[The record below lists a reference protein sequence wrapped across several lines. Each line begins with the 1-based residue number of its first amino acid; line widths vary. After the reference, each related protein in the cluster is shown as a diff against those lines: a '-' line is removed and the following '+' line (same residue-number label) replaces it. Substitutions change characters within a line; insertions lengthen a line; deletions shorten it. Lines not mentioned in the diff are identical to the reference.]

1 MMPMPNSSVRWPYH
15 VAGWTYAVLCVG
27 LVALHRHAAALIM
40 SSAPIPAY
48 VLSPS
53 AASEVAWFRQMKP
66 YCNTVEVES
75 VVRRAAPPAT
85 PAGSGYYAACF
96 ALAGRIDDARRI
108 IDKLTGD
115 ARLSAVN
122 IVFDVAHPVADAGD
136 DRSAGPIMEMV
147 VDYWPN
153 HYMALYHAGIAE
165 YMLGQRDLA
174 RHSLQ
179 EFLKYYHE
187 ADGWTSNARTV
198 LSHLSEAEAP
208 PIRRL
213 PEPQD

>member
-1 MMPMPNSSVRWPYH
+1 MMTMPNSSARWPYH
-15 VAGWTYAVLCVG
+15 LAGWTYAIMCVG
-27 LVALHRHAAALIM
+27 LVAMNHQTRALL
-40 SSAPIPAY
+40 ATADPVPAY
-48 VLSPS
+48 NPPP
-53 AASEVAWFRQMKP
+53 APTSEAAWFRQIKP
-66 YCNTVEVES
+66 YCNSVEVQS
-75 VVRRAAPPAT
+75 VARRAAPPAT
-85 PAGSGYYAACF
+85 PAGAGYYAACF
-96 ALAGRIDDARRI
+96 ALAGKIDEARRI

-115 ARLSAVN
+115 ARLQAVS
-122 IVFDVAHPVADAGD
+122 IVFDVGHPVADAGD
-136 DRSAGPIMEMV
+136 DRSAGPIMELV

-187 ADGWTSNARTV
+187 SDGWTSNARTV

-213 PEPQD
+213 PEPPG